1 MRCNLTIFGGQV
13 LGEDGFVV
21 TQFLAAGDVIM
32 LLGDFN
38 ANSASQMVKELQNW
52 WEVSEL

>member
-1 MRCNLTIFGGQV
+1 MTLNAVRCNLTIFGGQV

-21 TQFLAAGDVIM
+21 TQCLAAGDVIM

-38 ANSASQMVKELQNW
+38 ANSASQMVKEL
-52 WEVSEL
+52 

>member
-1 MRCNLTIFGGQV
+1 MRCNLTIFWGQV